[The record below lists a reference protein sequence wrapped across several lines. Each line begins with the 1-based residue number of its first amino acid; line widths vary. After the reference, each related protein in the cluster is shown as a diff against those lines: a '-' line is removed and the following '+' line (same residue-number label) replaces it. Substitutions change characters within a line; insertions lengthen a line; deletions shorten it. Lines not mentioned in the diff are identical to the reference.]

1 MKAKYLFLL
10 ILSFI
15 ILSSLTNGNT
25 VKPPEIIEESNL
37 SFYSDLG
44 WHLKKIDVE
53 GAWEIT
59 KGSKNIVVAVLD
71 SGIDFSHPDLTGIK
85 WINTGE
91 VANNSID
98 DDVNGYVDDMNGWDF
113 VSGDNIPGPEDLDPI
128 HWHATFIAG
137 IIAAPADNYGVAG
150 VAPNV
155 TVMDIRVLQA
165 DNYAGTTYEGFGDS
179 IRYAVDNGADVI
191 SMSLQYY
198 GNNSEYYDDIQYAYE
213 NNVALVSITGNNI
226 VESGGGLE
234 FQSFPGGYDEV
245 ISVGATNF
253 FDEKADYSNY
263 GSWTELVAPVGD
275 QEYDEID
282 HLIQSCHTPYDLYP
296 YYYGYGTSF
305 ACPQVAGVIALMK
318 SLKQDLSNDEVR
330 EILNETAID
339 LGDPGKDDFFGY
351 GMVNASAAVEEVFN
365 RYGYPETTLT
375 TETTTPTS
383 APYLTIIPLLA
394 MIITL
399 SKKKKN

>member
-1 MKAKYLFLL
+1 M
-10 ILSFI
+10 
-15 ILSSLTNGNT
+15 SSLTNGNT
-25 VKPPEIIEESNL
+25 MEHPEVIEESNL

-44 WHLKKIDVE
+44 WHLKRIDVE

-59 KGSKNIVVAVLD
+59 KGSKNIVVAVID
-71 SGIDFSHPDLTGIK
+71 SGIDFSHPDLIGIE

-98 DDVNGYVDDMNGWDF
+98 DDGNGFVDDMNGWDF
-113 VSGDNIPGPEDLDPI
+113 VSGDNIPGPEDIDPI

-137 IIAAPADNYGVAG
+137 IIAAPADNYGVVG

-155 TVMDIRVLQA
+155 TIMDIRVLKA
-165 DNYAGTTYEGFGDS
+165 DNYKGTTYEGFGDS

-191 SMSLQYY
+191 SMSLHYY
-198 GNNSEYYDDIQYAYE
+198 ANDSSYYDDIQYAYE
-213 NNVALVSITGNNI
+213 NNVSLVSITGNNN
-226 VESGGGLE
+226 VEYGGGFE
-234 FQSFPGGYDEV
+234 YQSFPGGYDEV

-253 FDEKADYSNY
+253 FNEKADYSNY
-263 GSWTELVAPVGD
+263 GNWTELVAPVGD
-275 QEYDEID
+275 QEYDVINQ
-282 HLIQSCHTPYDLYP
+282 LIRSCHTPYDVDP

-330 EILNETAID
+330 EILIKTAID

-351 GMVNASAAVEEVFN
+351 GMVNASAAVLEVYE
-365 RYGYPETTLT
+365 RYIQIETT
-375 TETTTPTS
+375 TETTLPFAFS
-383 APYLTIIPLLA
+383 CFVIAPLIVIVITII
-394 MIITL
+394 
-399 SKKKKN
+399 KRKKN